1 MIAHDNPAAPL
12 EYGVWLCD
20 CGTCRSIMLAQPQTI
35 LVVKCGSS
43 RARVKAGDLARTGA
57 EHWIDPRDYVREV
70 FVAS

>member
-1 MIAHDNPAAPL
+1 
-12 EYGVWLCD
+12 
-20 CGTCRSIMLAQPQTI
+20 MLAQPQTI